1 MNCAS
6 SHAYVSKNFMEEYK
20 KKKEKAKNKKKGAA
34 LTEQVKEIEHLENVQ
49 EVERQ
54 PRRF

>member
-20 KKKEKAKNKKKGAA
+20 KKKEKAKTKKTVA
-34 LTEQVKEIEHLENVQ
+34 I
-49 EVERQ
+49 VEEGE
-54 PRRF
+54 